1 MGRVATIAWREFA
14 TTVRRLGYLLATVG
28 TPLFFLVIAGISAVP
43 SLVAIKRQKEEQ
55 ALLAVVDQA
64 GLLTPEVLA
73 AVGGEPLKVSVFEE
87 MRSVLLEGSSK
98 LGPARVQLYER
109 VDAAQEAVREGTL
122 VSFYVVPEDYV
133 ESGRVDYY
141 TRRMQLPGSSLGQGA
156 PLRPFLQEALMAGKV
171 AGEARARVRQP
182 VASVRMLAL
191 QAGGEFAERQ
201 NREVLARFVVPFGFA
216 FILMLSIFIASGYL
230 IQGLVE
236 EKSSRVIE
244 LLLSRVTPDE
254 LVAGKL
260 VGLGG
265 AGLLQLVVWV
275 GLAAVP
281 ALALS
286 AVSVSPRIV
295 ALSVMYYL
303 VGFMFFGSIMA
314 GVGCVVGT
322 TQESQQ
328 LSSLWAVVAV
338 IPMLFSPLILEDPN
352 GTLSRVLSYVPVTSP
367 MTMMMRCAAGKYVWW
382 DVPMSLIV
390 MVLATWLSIRLSGR
404 LFRMGLLMRGQ
415 RPSVRELWG
424 YLTG

>member
-390 MVLATWLSIRLSGR
+390 MVLATWLSVRLSGR

>member
-1 MGRVATIAWREFA
+1 
-14 TTVRRLGYLLATVG
+14 
-28 TPLFFLVIAGISAVP
+28 
-43 SLVAIKRQKEEQ
+43 
-55 ALLAVVDQA
+55 
-64 GLLTPEVLA
+64 
-73 AVGGEPLKVSVFEE
+73 
-87 MRSVLLEGSSK
+87 
-98 LGPARVQLYER
+98 
-109 VDAAQEAVREGTL
+109 
-122 VSFYVVPEDYV
+122 
-133 ESGRVDYY
+133 
-141 TRRMQLPGSSLGQGA
+141 
-156 PLRPFLQEALMAGKV
+156 MAGKV
-171 AGEARARVRQP
+171 AGEARARVRKP